1 MMANKT
7 NKEVPVEHG
16 TTGNRRPTERDDKH
30 QRTVDRW
37 EHAHLYREEVEQSKA
52 SRKPRIPTLVMKKF
66 ARSGVTFEQAMSDLR
81 VSRSHLRAACIRTA
95 TDLQGGPRTP
105 REHQQQYTEVNEEK
119 EFDMSSILAITPN
132 TTLSDL
138 KTEAPL
144 STGKRRLPS
153 DEIAKAVERAVR
165 TIVDTEGVMP
175 NLARLHKE
183 TGFAYKTLKKYW
195 PGNPEAARRGRK
207 PKQMVEAAESRAPAT
222 QPLAREL
229 VQMVSELVYGAGLV
243 PGTYTADDGV
253 VRCDSF
259 DNHGEE
265 LTPLIRAWR
274 HHEDEVAQ
282 ILAIARDLSPP
293 GSTNAAVTSA

>member
-1 MMANKT
+1 MTDKANGKILAEQAAT
-7 NKEVPVEHG
+7 ADHSQATHRSMVERFEH
-16 TTGNRRPTERDDKH
+16 TFFYRTE
-30 QRTVDRW
+30 
-37 EHAHLYREEVEQSKA
+37 AEQSNA
-52 SRKPRIPTLVMKKF
+52 SRKPRIPVLAMRKL
-66 ARSGVTFEQAMSDLR
+66 AHSGATFEQAMSELC
-81 VSRSHLRAACIRTA
+81 VSRGHLRAACIRTS
-95 TDLQGGPRTP
+95 TSLRGGPRVPGP
-105 REHQQQYTEVNEEK
+105 RLQHLVTESNEEK
-119 EFDMSSILAITPN
+119 EFDMSSILAITSN
-132 TTLSDL
+132 TPLSDL
-138 KTEAPL
+138 KTETSL
-144 STGKRRLPS
+144 STGKHRLPS
-153 DEIAKAVERAVR
+153 NEIAKAVERAVH

-175 NLARLHKE
+175 SLARLHKE

-253 VRCDSF
+253 VRCDGF

-274 HHEDEVAQ
+274 HREDEVAQ